1 MCSLHPGEERSL
13 QRAVRSLRFEEDFPG
28 KVLSLEEAY

>member
-1 MCSLHPGEERSL
+1 MSSLHPGEECSL
-13 QRAVRSLRFEEDFPG
+13 QRAVRTLRFEEDLPG

>member
-1 MCSLHPGEERSL
+1 MFSTPGGGVLSV
-13 QRAVRSLRFEEDFPG
+13 QRAVQTLRFEEDLPG